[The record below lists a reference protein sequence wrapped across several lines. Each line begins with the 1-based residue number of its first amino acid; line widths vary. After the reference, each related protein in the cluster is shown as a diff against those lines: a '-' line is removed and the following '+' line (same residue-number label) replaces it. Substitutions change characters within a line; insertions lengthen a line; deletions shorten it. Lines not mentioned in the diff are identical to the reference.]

1 MSELNELFT
10 AAGISGLLALTL
22 MEIMLGIDNVIF
34 VSIILGK
41 LKTEKEKKKA
51 SLTWM
56 VAGMIMR
63 ILLLYVLGSLLNGE
77 KELFNL
83 FNHSVSLKDVIMI
96 GGGLF
101 LLVNTTLEIHNKLEG
116 DDPNESIEH
125 KKSGIG
131 FTPIIRQIIL
141 VDFIFSVDGIITS
154 VGMSKL
160 QIVRYAA
167 VIISMIVMFLFARKI
182 SRLINQHPTFKM
194 LALSFLILIAF
205 TLIVDGMHVDSF
217 EIPHGYVYFAMAFSL
232 GVELLNLQLR
242 KKSKKPVALRTPSID
257 SKKDDNLYSLKITWL
272 PGKDWPGLLSIKDHC
287 LKTIK

>member
-1 MSELNELFT
+1 MNELNELFT
-10 AAGISGLLALTL
+10 TAGLTGLLALTL

-41 LKTEKEKKKA
+41 LKSEQDKKKA
-51 SLTWM
+51 ATIWM
-56 VAGMIMR
+56 AVGMVMR
-63 ILLLYVLGSLLNGE
+63 IALLYVLGSLLNGE
-77 KELFNL
+77 KELFRVL
-83 FNHSVSLKDVIMI
+83 GHSVSLKDLIMI

-116 DDPNESIEH
+116 EDPNETISH
-125 KKSGIG
+125 KKTGIG
-131 FTPIIRQIIL
+131 LGAIIRQIVL

-160 QIVRYAA
+160 QVVRFAA
-167 VIISMIVMFLFARKI
+167 VIISMLVMFIFARRI
-182 SRLINQHPTFKM
+182 SKFINSHPTFKM

-205 TLIVDGMHVDSF
+205 TLIVDGVHVETF

-242 KKSKKPVALRTPSID
+242 KKSKKPVELRTPTID
-257 SKKDDNLYSLKITWL
+257 SAKDENL
-272 PGKDWPGLLSIKDHC
+272 
-287 LKTIK
+287 

>member
-1 MSELNELFT
+1 MNELNELFT
-10 AAGISGLLALTL
+10 TAGITGLLALTL

-41 LKTEKEKKKA
+41 LKTEEEKRKA
-51 SLTWM
+51 STIWM
-56 VAGMIMR
+56 VVGMIMR
-63 ILLLYVLGSLLNGE
+63 IGLLYVLGTLLNGE
-77 KELFNL
+77 QELFQIMK
-83 FNHSVSLKDVIMI
+83 HPVSLKDLIMV

-116 DDPNESIEH
+116 EDPNESISH
-125 KKSGIG
+125 KKTGIG
-131 FTPIIRQIIL
+131 MGAIVRQIVL

-160 QIVRYAA
+160 QVVRFAA

-182 SRLINQHPTFKM
+182 SKFINAHPTFKM

-205 TLIVDGMHVDSF
+205 TLIVDGVHVDSF

-242 KKSKKPVALRTPSID
+242 KKTKKPVELRTPTID
-257 SKKDDNLYSLKITWL
+257 SVKDDNL
-272 PGKDWPGLLSIKDHC
+272 
-287 LKTIK
+287 

>member
-1 MSELNELFT
+1 
-10 AAGISGLLALTL
+10 
-22 MEIMLGIDNVIF
+22 MLGIDNVIF

-51 SLTWM
+51 STIWM
-56 VAGMIMR
+56 VVGMVMR
-63 ILLLYVLGSLLNGE
+63 LVLLYVLGTLLNGE
-77 KELFNL
+77 KELFKL
-83 FNHSVSLKDVIMI
+83 FHHSVSLKDIIMI

-116 DDPNESIEH
+116 EDPNEAIEH
-125 KKSGIG
+125 KKSGTGLAAIV
-131 FTPIIRQIIL
+131 RQIVL

-160 QIVRYAA
+160 QVVRYAA
-167 VIISMIVMFLFARKI
+167 VIISMLVMFIFARRI
-182 SRLINQHPTFKM
+182 SKFINAHPTFKM

-205 TLIVDGMHVDSF
+205 TLIVDGVHVDGF

-232 GVELLNLQLR
+232 SVELLNLQLR

-257 SKKDDNLYSLKITWL
+257 TAKDDNL
-272 PGKDWPGLLSIKDHC
+272 
-287 LKTIK
+287 

>member
-1 MSELNELFT
+1 MNELNELFT
-10 AAGISGLLALTL
+10 TNGLTGLLALTL

-51 SLTWM
+51 SVTWM
-56 VAGMIMR
+56 AAGMIMR
-63 ILLLYVLGSLLNGE
+63 IALLYVLGSLLNGE
-77 KELFNL
+77 KELFKL
-83 FNHSVSLKDVIMI
+83 FNHSVSLKDIIMVA
-96 GGGLF
+96 GGLF

-116 DDPNESIEH
+116 EDPNETIEH
-125 KKSGIG
+125 KKSGN
-131 FTPIIRQIIL
+131 TLNAIIRQIIL

-160 QIVRYAA
+160 QTVRFAA

-182 SRLINQHPTFKM
+182 SRFINQHPTFKM

-205 TLIVDGMHVDSF
+205 TLIVDGVHVDSF

-242 KKSKKPVALRTPSID
+242 KKSKKPVELRTPTID
-257 SKKDDNLYSLKITWL
+257 TKKDDNL
-272 PGKDWPGLLSIKDHC
+272 
-287 LKTIK
+287 

>member
-1 MSELNELFT
+1 
-10 AAGISGLLALTL
+10 

-41 LKTEKEKKKA
+41 LKTEKEKRKA
-51 SLTWM
+51 STIWM
-56 VAGMIMR
+56 ISGMIMR

-77 KELFNL
+77 KELFKVL
-83 FNHSVSLKDVIMI
+83 NHAVSLKDIIMI

-116 DDPNESIEH
+116 EDPNVSIEH
-125 KKSGIG
+125 KKSGISL
-131 FTPIIRQIIL
+131 TPIIRQIVL

-182 SRLINQHPTFKM
+182 SRFINQHPTFKM

-232 GVELLNLQLR
+232 GVEILNLQLR
-242 KKSKKPVALRTPSID
+242 KKSKKPVALRTPTID
-257 SKKDDNLYSLKITWL
+257 SKKDDNL
-272 PGKDWPGLLSIKDHC
+272 
-287 LKTIK
+287 